1 MKKINGILNSDIYV
15 EGVGIKKT
23 NLSVFGDTISAIDD
37 HRIIENKDG
46 YISLPEGYIVLP
58 GFIDEHIHGAKNAD
72 ARDATKE
79 ALKTI
84 ADAEAEDGTT
94 TFNFTTRTRDNNH
107 IENALVENNLI
118 VTKNKEQADFIN

>member
-15 EGVGIKKT
+15 EGAGIKKT
-23 NLSVFGDTISAIDD
+23 NLSVFGDTISTIDD

-46 YISLPEGYIVLP
+46 YLSLPEGYIVLP

-84 ADAEAEDGTT
+84 ADAEAEDGHR
-94 TFNFTTRTRDNNH
+94 FSR
-107 IENALVENNLI
+107 AP
-118 VTKNKEQADFIN
+118 